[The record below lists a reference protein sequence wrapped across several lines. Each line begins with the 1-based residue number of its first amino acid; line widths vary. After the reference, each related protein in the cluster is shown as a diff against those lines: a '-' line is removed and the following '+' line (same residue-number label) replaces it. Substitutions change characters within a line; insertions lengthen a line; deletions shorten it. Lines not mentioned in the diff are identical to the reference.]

1 MNPVVLFVALLAGRP
16 YRLPGRIFLAEIQRM
31 LYDRVV
37 FALMRD
43 HVHRFLNNGPDMV
56 LRESEGGEQGVEDPA
71 QHAIVGVGDD
81 RIVRG
86 KSRSELRVSGC

>member
-1 MNPVVLFVALLAGRP
+1 
-16 YRLPGRIFLAEIQRM
+16 M
-31 LYDRVV
+31 LYDCVV

-43 HVHRFLNNGPDMV
+43 HVHRLFNNGPDMV

-86 KSRSELRVSGC
+86 ESRCEFRVSGC